1 MLQFILLLCVFLCV
15 YGITLILY
23 IGEYMYFAVDVI

>member
-15 YGITLILY
+15 YSITLILY